1 MNTRRPSLRKSPLAQ
16 GPPFFRII
24 VLNSIMGNWLD
35 KVQNKIMYTLELLIS
50 KYVEQFFEN
59 VYTIHTKTINMN
71 YGYNLII

>member
-1 MNTRRPSLRKSPLAQ
+1 
-16 GPPFFRII
+16 
-24 VLNSIMGNWLD
+24 MGNWLD